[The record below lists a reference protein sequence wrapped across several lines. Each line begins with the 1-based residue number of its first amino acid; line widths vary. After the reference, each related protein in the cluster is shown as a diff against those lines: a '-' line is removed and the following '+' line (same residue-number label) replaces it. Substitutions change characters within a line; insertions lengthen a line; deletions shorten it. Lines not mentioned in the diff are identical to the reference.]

1 MIESRWDCGQNASIE
16 TAQAKGIEMKKEL
29 SPKQRD
35 ELLAALKARFDA
47 NKARHPGLVWAK
59 VQARLEVRPEK
70 LWSLAEM
77 ERTGG
82 EPDVVGQDKKSGEFI
97 FMDCSA
103 QSPKGRVSFC
113 YDRAA
118 LEARKEHK
126 PKNCVLDAAA
136 DMGVEVLTEEEYFA
150 LQKLGEFDTKSSSW
164 LQTPPEI
171 RELGGAIYGDRRY
184 GRVFIGHN
192 GAESYYSGRGF
203 RGWLK
208 I

>member
-1 MIESRWDCGQNASIE
+1 MSKS
-16 TAQAKGIEMKKEL
+16 TSTKKEL

-82 EPDVVGQDKKSGEFI
+82 EPDVVGVKSGEFV

-118 LEARKEHK
+118 LDARKEHK
-126 PKNCVLDAAA
+126 PKNCVMDAAVN
-136 DMGVEVLTEEEYFA
+136 MGVEVLTEEEYFA
-150 LQKLGEFDTKSSSW
+150 LHQLGEFDTKSSSW
-164 LQTPPEI
+164 LKTPADI

-184 GRVFIGHN
+184 NRVFIGHN
-192 GAESYYSGRGF
+192 GADSYYQGRGF
-203 RGWLK
+203 RGSLRV
-208 I
+208 